1 LLSCFFPGRD
11 AAHRGDGEAE
21 IAHPVEDAV
30 QGRLIGQGAGQERLA
45 TLVVDS
51 HPGTRAHRRQRR
63 RPGSLLGLVD
73 AVIGEEAFLLVG
85 HSYGGYLA
93 RAIANH
99 RPRQAA
105 GLAVLCPIVEPGRED
120 ARPEDVVLHAADDL
134 DLDGALEPEMAA
146 EFRGYLVVHTP
157 DTLRRFQ

>member
-1 LLSCFFPGRD
+1 
-11 AAHRGDGEAE
+11 
-21 IAHPVEDAV
+21 
-30 QGRLIGQGAGQERLA
+30 
-45 TLVVDS
+45 VVDS

-157 DTLRRFQ
+157 DTLRRFQETVVPGVALVDQAALRRIFARWELRTARSRVRRTPTRR